1 MKGNDVLTISNFLCR
16 YAVVATVMIGVIVL
30 SIDAKAADFY
40 VKGGVMASN
49 TSFDTANVGGTVS
62 FGLGGD
68 LLAGEIEASNHRHLG
83 NSVAGLGANVYVYP
97 LSLGPVDLY
106 GKVGVGASNR
116 DVLRLV
122 KEYGDQE
129 EPFVDY
135 VKQNTTPYGQA
146 MIGAEVGLTDSLSLY
161 GEGGVRTYYEGWG
174 DILQFDM
181 AGVDTVIVAGA
192 KFKF

>member
-1 MKGNDVLTISNFLCR
+1 MLRLSSFMAK
-16 YAVVATVMIGVIVL
+16 YAVIMAMVAGVIGL
-30 SIDAKAADFY
+30 SIEAKAADFY
-40 VKGGVMASN
+40 VKGGGLLASVSDLN
-49 TSFDTANVGGTVS
+49 TEN
-62 FGLGGD
+62 LGGSVEVGLQGD
-68 LLAGEIEASNHRHLG
+68 FLGAGIEASNHRHLG

-97 LSLGPVDLY
+97 LALGPVDLY

-116 DVLRLV
+116 DVLKLV
-122 KEYGDQE
+122 KEYDDG
-129 EPFVDY
+129 PIYDY

-146 MIGAEVGLTDSLSLY
+146 IIGAEIGLTDSLSLY

>member
-40 VKGGVMASN
+40 VKGGGLLASVSDLN
-49 TSFDTANVGGTVS
+49 TEN
-62 FGLGGD
+62 LGGSVEVGLQGD
-68 LLAGEIEASNHRHLG
+68 FLGAGIEASNHRHLG

-116 DVLRLV
+116 DVLKLV
-122 KEYGDQE
+122 KEYDDG
-129 EPFVDY
+129 PVYDY

>member
-1 MKGNDVLTISNFLCR
+1 MCHQR
-16 YAVVATVMIGVIVL
+16 
-30 SIDAKAADFY
+30 
-40 VKGGVMASN
+40 
-49 TSFDTANVGGTVS
+49 
-62 FGLGGD
+62 LGGD

-106 GKVGVGASNR
+106 GKVGVGASN
-116 DVLRLV
+116 
-122 KEYGDQE
+122 YGDQE

-146 MIGAEVGLTDSLSLY
+146 MIGAEIGLTDSLSLY